1 MFTIIG
7 LVIVFAAVLGGFG
20 MGGGPFH
27 VLIQPAELVV
37 IGGAAVG
44 TLFASAPGKMRGR
57 LFATIGKAFGN
68 SSPSREDYLDILKL
82 QYEIFSFMRK
92 NGAVALDEHVGD
104 VAKSSIFSK
113 YPSFLKR
120 HHAVE
125 FFRDALKQIVN
136 GTASPEELDVLLD
149 SELDTHHEENAIPV
163 ALLQKTADSL
173 PGLGIVAA
181 VLGIVITMG
190 HLDGGPEEIGHHVA
204 AALIGTFLGIL
215 LCYGLLHPIAT
226 NAELQEVSS
235 GKYLRCIKEGVVAS
249 LKGAAP
255 IVAIEFARKA
265 IFSDERPSSD
275 ETDAACRAVKAA
287 AARAAQEN
295 PEIAKLKDQVIV
307 QVTDAGLVIEVVDKG
322 RNLLFDLSSA
332 DLKPALVGLL
342 RNIAGVLAQMPNRI
356 HVGGHTDSRPFPPG
370 SRMTNWEL
378 SFHRADAA
386 RRVLEASGLRPGQI
400 ERVIAYADSQP
411 LVAENRLADE
421 NRRLSILAARREAAP
436 PPACA

>member
-7 LVIVFAAVLGGFG
+7 LVIVFAAVLGGYG

-57 LFATIGKAFGN
+57 LFATLGKAFGN
-68 SSPSREDYLDILKL
+68 SSPVKDDYLDLLKL
-82 QYEIFSFMRK
+82 QYEVFSFMRK
-92 NGAVALDEHVGD
+92 NGAVALDEHVTD
-104 VAKSSIFSK
+104 VEKSAIFSK

-136 GTASPEELDVLLD
+136 GTASADELDVLLD
-149 SELDTHHEENAIPV
+149 SELETHHEESAIPV

-287 AARAAQEN
+287 A
-295 PEIAKLKDQVIV
+295 
-307 QVTDAGLVIEVVDKG
+307 G
-322 RNLLFDLSSA
+322 
-332 DLKPALVGLL
+332 
-342 RNIAGVLAQMPNRI
+342 
-356 HVGGHTDSRPFPPG
+356 
-370 SRMTNWEL
+370 
-378 SFHRADAA
+378 
-386 RRVLEASGLRPGQI
+386 
-400 ERVIAYADSQP
+400 
-411 LVAENRLADE
+411 
-421 NRRLSILAARREAAP
+421 
-436 PPACA
+436 